1 MKSDNWTVPDDILA
15 GPKVRELY
23 QKFGPSYRWLVIFT
37 VMIGSFTTLLTGTI
51 INVAIPSIMGA
62 FGMGADQVQWVA
74 TGYLAAT
81 TSFMLVTAWAIEA
94 FGQQATYIAA
104 MIVFLL
110 GSLLG
115 GLAMSSEQLI
125 LSRLIQGMA
134 AGLVQPA
141 AMLIIVQVFP
151 INRRGMAMGI
161 FSIGVV
167 LAPAMGPTVGGLLV
181 DNLNWRYVFLIQLP
195 LALGTIPFAILYLPS
210 REATGPR
217 TPFDWLGLILLSV
230 FTASFLYGLTNGAR
244 FGWGSDKITLIFAL
258 ALACGTSFV
267 YWQGRTAHPLMDLSI
282 FKIPEFTAAAVV
294 TFVLGI
300 GLFGSTYLIPLF
312 LQTVMGVSPTQAGV
326 LLMPAGLAMAAMNPV
341 AGFLSDKTSGRLM
354 VIIGLNIFAF
364 SSFLYSGVDLNTGF
378 FTLIWWTIIGRV
390 GMSCIFPSLNATALK
405 VLPFHQMGQGSGV
418 INFLRQLGGAFGVNL
433 LTILLQRRIS
443 FYSDAFM
450 ATQTSSNIATRE
462 TISAIR
468 ETLASGGVAEAH
480 QTPMAMQYLARSITY
495 QASVL
500 SYRDMFLMIVF
511 IFFLTMIPAW
521 FMGGKQ
527 EMQMPP
533 PKPPDK
539 EPPDK

>member
-1 MKSDNWTVPDDILA
+1 MRSDNWTVPDDIIA

-23 QKFGPSYRWLVIFT
+23 QKIGPSYRWLVIFT

-94 FGQQATYIAA
+94 FGHQATYITA

-151 INRRGMAMGI
+151 LSRRGMAMGI

-195 LALGTIPFAILYLPS
+195 LALATIPLAMLFLPT
-210 REATGPR
+210 REASGPR

-244 FGWGSDKITLIFAL
+244 FGWGSDKITMIFAL

-267 YWQGRTAHPLMDLSI
+267 YWQSRTAHPLMDLSI
-282 FKIPEFTAAAVV
+282 FKVPAFTAAAVV

-312 LQTVMGVSPTQAGV
+312 LQTVMGVSPTQAGL

-341 AGFLSDKTSGRLM
+341 SGFLSDKTSPRLM
-354 VIIGLNIFAF
+354 IIIGLNVFAF

-378 FTLIWWTIIGRV
+378 VTLIWWTIIGRV
-390 GMSCIFPSLNATALK
+390 GMSCIFPSLNAAALK
-405 VLPFHQMGQGSGV
+405 ALPFHQMGQGSGV

-450 ATQTSSNIATRE
+450 ASQTASNIATQD
-462 TISAIR
+462 TLASVK
-468 ETLASGGVAEAH
+468 ETLAQGGVAAAH
-480 QTPMAMQYLARSITY
+480 QTPIAMQYLARTITY

-527 EMQMPP
+527 EPQMPP
-533 PKPPDK
+533 PIPPTKPPEK
-539 EPPDK
+539 